1 MFPLYHA
8 TLVRV
13 ESYLKEAL
21 ASHTLNLATILHPSL
36 RLDYFDFAFGSS
48 SSEAILAKSLIEDAY
63 DKKKEE
69 LEANGP
75 YQSATASTGKTPGH
89 GKSLAAD
96 DEDFLRHKELHRRN
110 TANKLRSYLEM
121 AEEPAS
127 EVGDNPHLAL
137 AWWHV
142 STHSHLNS
150 C

>member
-1 MFPLYHA
+1 M
-8 TLVRV
+8 LVRV

-48 SSEAILAKSLIEDAY
+48 SSEAILAKSLIEDSY
-63 DKKKEE
+63 NKKKEE

-96 DEDFLRHKELHRRN
+96 DEDFLRHKELH
-110 TANKLRSYLEM
+110 
-121 AEEPAS
+121 
-127 EVGDNPHLAL
+127 
-137 AWWHV
+137 
-142 STHSHLNS
+142 
-150 C
+150 